1 MRTLYRSLTLILLL
15 FQLGT
20 ANALEPTAEQIRTY
34 CEAIL
39 DGSNRSISGQ
49 QIAATTVLPSFYA
62 DREFE
67 PAWLEP
73 ERFQELLRALKGA
86 EDHGLDPED
95 YHYSTL
101 LEWPD
106 VADPVQM
113 AARDVLAT
121 EALIR
126 FGYHLHFGKID
137 AASLDP
143 DWNLSRRLKNKEP
156 VTILEQ
162 AVAAP
167 GLEAFLATHLEP
179 GGTFYQGLRE
189 ALARYRGLAEAG
201 GWPGVPEGP
210 TLRPGDVDPRVAALR
225 SRLQVTD
232 RLLDAKK
239 ADSPNYDPGLQA
251 AVERF
256 QGRHGLDADG
266 VVGTRTLE
274 AMNIPVEVRIEQ
286 IKANLERTRWVF
298 RDLDPRFLVV
308 NIAGF
313 EAYLVEDRKVV
324 WKSRVQVGKPYRK
337 TPVFKK
343 KMTYLVLGPT
353 WTVPPT
359 ILREDI
365 IPKIKK
371 DPDYLANKNMVLLDR
386 SGKLVDVAGLDLTA
400 ISPANFPYTVRQ
412 EPGPNNALG
421 RIKFMFPNKHFV
433 YLHDTPS
440 RSLFSRAERTT
451 SSGCIRVENPI
462 SLAAELLGDPANWSE
477 TQVEDRI
484 SKANNETVT
493 LTDPIMVFLMYL
505 TAIPDEEGYV
515 RFFNDV
521 YARDQAVLDGLRQP
535 FRFSAFR

>member
-15 FQLGT
+15 FQLGI
-20 ANALEPTAEQIRTY
+20 AHALEPTAEQIRTY

-62 DREFE
+62 DRDFE

-73 ERFQELLRALKGA
+73 ERFQELLRVLKGA

-101 LEWPD
+101 VEWPD
-106 VADPVQM
+106 DTDPVQL

-137 AASLDP
+137 AAGLDP

-156 VTILEQ
+156 VSILKQ
-162 AVAAP
+162 VVAAP
-167 GLEAFLATHLEP
+167 GLEDFLAAHLEP
-179 GGTFYQGLRE
+179 GGTFYQGLRK
-189 ALARYRGLAEAG
+189 ALARYRGLAETG
-201 GWPGVPEGP
+201 GWPRVPEGP
-210 TLRPGDVDPRVAALR
+210 TLRPGDVGPRVAALR

-232 RLLDAKK
+232 QLLDSKK
-239 ADSPNYDPGLQA
+239 ADSQNYDPDLQA

-256 QGRHGLDADG
+256 QGRHGIDADG
-266 VVGTRTLE
+266 VVGPLTLE
-274 AMNIPVEVRIEQ
+274 AMNVPVALRIEQ

-298 RDLDPRFLVV
+298 RDLEPRFLIV

-313 EAYLVEDRKVV
+313 EAYLIEDRKVV
-324 WKSRVQVGKPYRK
+324 WESRVQVGKPYRK

-359 ILREDI
+359 ILKEDI
-365 IPKIKK
+365 VPKIKK
-371 DPDYLANKNMVLLDR
+371 DPAYLASKNMVLLDR
-386 SGKLVDVAGLDLTA
+386 SGKLVDLAGLDLTA

-412 EPGPNNALG
+412 EPGPDNALG

-440 RSLFSRAERTT
+440 RGLFSRAERTT
-451 SSGCIRVENPI
+451 SSGCIRVEKPI

-484 SKANNETVT
+484 SKASNETVT
-493 LTDPIMVFLMYL
+493 LTDPIMVFLMYW
-505 TAIPDEEGYV
+505 TAVPDEDGHV

-521 YARDQAVLDGLRQP
+521 YSRDQAVLDGLRQP
-535 FRFSAFR
+535 FRFSEFR